1 MIQFNLL
8 PDVKKEYVKAKRL
21 KRMIMS
27 ASVLAS
33 AGAIGVTILM
43 FMFVH
48 VAQKKNINDLGKDIQ
63 KVTSEIKATPNLDTI
78 LTVQNQLSLLP
89 QLHES
94 KPETSRLFDYLSFV
108 SPQSVRISTVDLDTK
123 VSTMAVSGG
132 ADSIATVNK
141 FVDNIKAL
149 EYSVAGTSDS
159 LKTFANVVTQVSG
172 SNESAEFRVTMSYD
186 PAMYVNTHDVTLKLG
201 NETMSTAP
209 NPTPQGGQ
217 Q

>member
-8 PDVKKEYVKAKRL
+8 PDVKKEYVKAKRM

-27 ASVLAS
+27 TAVLAS
-33 AGAIGVTILM
+33 AGAIGVTVLM

-48 VAQKKNINDLGKDIQ
+48 VAQKKNISDLGKDIQ
-63 KVTSEIKATPNLDTI
+63 KVTSEIKATPNLDSI

-108 SPQSVRISTVDLDTK
+108 SPKEVRISAVEVDTK
-123 VSTMAVSGG
+123 LASMSVSGST
-132 ADSIATVNK
+132 DSIATVNK
-141 FVDNIKAL
+141 LVDNIKAVQ
-149 EYSVAGTSDS
+149 YSVAGSSDS
-159 LKTFANVVTQVSG
+159 LPTFSNVVTQVTG
-172 SNESAEFRVTMSYD
+172 SNQSAEFRITMAYD
-186 PAMYVNTHDVTLKLG
+186 PAIYENTHEVGMKLG
-201 NETMSTAP
+201 TEIMTTAP
-209 NPTPQGGQ
+209 APGGQ

>member
-33 AGAIGVTILM
+33 AGAIGVTVLM
-43 FMFVH
+43 FTFVH
-48 VAQKKNINDLGKDIQ
+48 VAQKKNISDLGKDIQ
-63 KVTSEIKATPNLDTI
+63 KVTSDIKATPNLDSI

-94 KPETSRLFDYLSFV
+94 KPLTSRLFDYISFV
-108 SPQSVRISTVDLDTK
+108 SPQTVRVSSVELDTK
-123 VSTMAVSGG
+123 LSTMSVSGS

-141 FVDNIKAL
+141 FVDNLKAVQ
-149 EYSVAGTSDS
+149 YAAAGSNDT
-159 LKTFANVVTQVSG
+159 LPTFSNVVTQITG
-172 SNESAEFRVTMSYD
+172 SNQSAEYRITMAYD
-186 PAMYVNTHDVTLKLG
+186 PSIYDNTHLL
-201 NETMSTAP
+201 S
-209 NPTPQGGQ
+209 
-217 Q
+217 

>member
-8 PDVKKEYVKAKRL
+8 PDVKKEYVKAKRF

-27 ASVLAS
+27 ASVVAS
-33 AGAIGVTILM
+33 AAAIGVTVLM

-48 VAQKKNINDLGKDIQ
+48 IAQKKNINDLGKDIQ
-63 KVTSEIKATPNLDTI
+63 KTTSDIKATPNLDSI

-108 SPQSVRISTVDLDTK
+108 SPQAVRVSTVDLDTK
-123 VSTMAVSGG
+123 VSTMAMSGS

-141 FVDNIKAL
+141 LVDNIKAL
-149 EYSVAGTSDS
+149 EYATVGSNENLPIFS
-159 LKTFANVVTQVSG
+159 NVVTQVSG

-186 PAMYVNTHDVTLKLG
+186 PAIFANTQDVTLKLG

-209 NPTPQGGQ
+209 APTPGGQ